1 MADTAQLGIA
11 YRGNAVQN
19 RISSILST
27 SYSDL
32 EIKNALQTLDSQKIT
47 SNDRKDLRLDL
58 DQELVKGNGDV
69 VKDFSQ
75 VAQVGLYDFI

>member
-1 MADTAQLGIA
+1 MADTAQFGIA

-32 EIKNALQTLDSQKIT
+32 ETKNVLQTLDSRKIT

-58 DQELVKGNGDV
+58 DQELIKSNGDV